1 SAWEI
6 TEDGFTLRVEIPAN
20 TTAVLHLPRSAGA
33 EIAESGQPVESAA
46 GLEFLRVEDHATVFE
61 AGSGSYTLKWSPQ
74 LVPPPGLK
82 AAPESSRIIL
92 EWDEVPGAT
101 GYHLKRSTSPG
112 GPYVTVA
119 GNLVSTGHTD
129 DTVRNGIGYHYV
141 VAARIGGYES
151 GDSEEASAR
160 AELLPN
166 GGFES
171 PPTDGYLH
179 NPAEASWS
187 FLGEAG
193 VATNGSLFTQENPP
207 APGGSQVAFIQR
219 NGSFGTTLRGLV
231 PGVSYDI

>member
-1 SAWEI
+1 
-6 TEDGFTLRVEIPAN
+6 
-20 TTAVLHLPRSAGA
+20 
-33 EIAESGQPVESAA
+33 
-46 GLEFLRVEDHATVFE
+46 
-61 AGSGSYTLKWSPQ
+61 
-74 LVPPPGLK
+74 
-82 AAPESSRIIL
+82 
-92 EWDEVPGAT
+92 
-101 GYHLKRSTSPG
+101 
-112 GPYVTVA
+112 
-119 GNLVSTGHTD
+119 
-129 DTVRNGIGYHYV
+129 
-141 VAARIGGYES
+141 RIGGYES

-231 PGVSYDI
+231 PGVSYDIVFSAAQRATGAA